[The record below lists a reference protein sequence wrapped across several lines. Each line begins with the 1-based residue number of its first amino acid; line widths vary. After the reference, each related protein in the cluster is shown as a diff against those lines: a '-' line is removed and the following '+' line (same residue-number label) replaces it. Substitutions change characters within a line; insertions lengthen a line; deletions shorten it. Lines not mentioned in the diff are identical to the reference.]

1 MAGYR
6 GGLGEGENA
15 KKVWTLVVLE
25 KEQRKAG
32 TECVHSIVEVS
43 GNPILFVVVCIVD
56 ESKQM
61 NSFPHVRHEP
71 MHPG

>member
-15 KKVWTLVVLE
+15 KKVRTLVVLE

-32 TECVHSIVEVS
+32 TDCVAQPK
-43 GNPILFVVVCIVD
+43 GF
-56 ESKQM
+56 
-61 NSFPHVRHEP
+61 R
-71 MHPG
+71 